1 MYDKKH
7 QQEVTMDIYPLL
19 YFTTIADTGNLTQA
33 AKLLMISPPALSN
46 ALKRLERTL
55 GVALFDRVGRNLVLN
70 KFGDAYLSYARKI
83 LALAQQG
90 SDLLGQLNEE
100 EQNQLTVADITHVF
114 ASHLISE
121 FLKQYPNI
129 SLRRS
134 YVEPSECKTIDLDK
148 TFDFAIGST
157 NGIGR
162 PELCSIELRSG
173 QSLCAVLNHTHPLA
187 DNPSITMQELAKQ
200 PMIAYATGQPGRKM
214 LEQLFAEI
222 GEKPFVIFEGNTPSA
237 MEPALSRNLGL
248 FIQPSH
254 TAAFNMKFYPDC
266 VQIPITGA
274 EYQANTSLLWSPHH
288 PQTEAA
294 RLFCQFCRDFSTS
307 IKG

>member
-1 MYDKKH
+1 
-7 QQEVTMDIYPLL
+7 MDIYPLL

-46 ALKRLERTL
+46 SLKRLERTL
-55 GVALFDRVGRNLVLN
+55 GVTLFDRVGRNLVLN
-70 KFGDAYLSYARKI
+70 KFGEAYLSYARKI
-83 LALAQQG
+83 LTLTQQG
-90 SDLLGQLNEE
+90 SDLLQQMREE

-121 FLKQYPNI
+121 FLKQHPNI

-148 TFDFAIGST
+148 AFDFAIGST
-157 NGIGR
+157 NGIDR
-162 PELCSIELRSG
+162 PELCSIELRAG
-173 QSLCAVLNHTHPLA
+173 QSISAVVNRAHPLA
-187 DNPSITMQELAKQ
+187 GCRSVTMQELAKQ
-200 PMIAYATGQPGRKM
+200 PMIAYATGQPGRIM
-214 LEQLFAEI
+214 LERLFAEI
-222 GEKPFVIFEGNTPSA
+222 EEKPFVIYEGNTPSA
-237 MEPALSRNLGL
+237 MAPALSRNLGL

-274 EYQANTSLLWSPHH
+274 EYRANTSLLWSPHH

-294 RLFCQFCRDFSTS
+294 RLFCQFCRDFSFS
-307 IKG
+307 GEG